1 MAQQVHSGAALALST
16 RERLMEALTST
27 SLSTEDGIDL
37 LYAATEPHAIRI
49 RHDQHECAAPNSS
62 AVQTSAAPNTSAVQT
77 SAVPTSESPTSAAQH
92 SSAPT
97 SAKTPKS
104 QATGGGRALAPH
116 LIYARDGTLRLTL
129 DYLFDD
135 GPKQPAPER
144 GRSVCRLLLSGG
156 RNRSAIQREFI
167 GLVFDART
175 WQLLVAPP
183 PAFNLR
189 PAARE
194 VDALLAENAYECIR
208 VEDGTVVTLYC
219 WNHPQLGATWALAT
233 SNGYDVSSLYWMGP
247 KTYSEVV
254 FDLMTRLH
262 PEFIAV
268 TGAALVS
275 EAGLPRLTFTSLDPG
290 HSYTFGFRH
299 HDFHPIRSDPE
310 RVWQIQAAP
319 NAAAPGA
326 AAAALVG
333 GAAGLPAVPFQTV
346 VAQSA
351 LACELGLANP
361 FTLAQLRATGTHA
374 FETAAAHI
382 SGAAVVSPAALAFNY
397 GWILRLKPDAGLS
410 AAARALAA
418 AHADHTHVLVE
429 TPLLVRVRRTI
440 YERAPRSVRDNIS
453 ATERFDYNAMRAFLM
468 PSAGDYLTLFPA
480 QASLFTKY
488 RKFMDEL
495 VGEAVE
501 ILQQRARA
509 PAHEPRPA
517 TAAGRIAHELLKL
530 LKLLKRTAES
540 AGLTKDS
547 RDVEGILRD
556 FIMVPANAYLFLRAV
571 NLKAE

>member
-1 MAQQVHSGAALALST
+1 MAQEVHIGAAIALST

-27 SLSTEDGIDL
+27 LLSTEDGIDL

-49 RHDQHECAAPNSS
+49 RHDQHECATPS
-62 AVQTSAAPNTSAVQT
+62 ATVAAVATVATTTAV
-77 SAVPTSESPTSAAQH
+77 
-92 SSAPT
+92 APT
-97 SAKTPKS
+97 GDATAVAPTGDATVAAKGVTPKS
-104 QATGGGRALAPH
+104 EKAAARTRALAPH
-116 LIYARDGTLRLTL
+116 LIYARDGTLRLSL

-189 PAARE
+189 PAARD

-247 KTYSEVV
+247 KTYAEVV
-254 FDLMTRLH
+254 FDIMSRLH
-262 PEFIAV
+262 PEFVAA
-268 TGAALVS
+268 TGAALVLGP
-275 EAGLPRLTFTSLDPG
+275 ARLTFAALDPG
-290 HSYTFGFRH
+290 YSYTFGFRH

-319 NAAAPGA
+319 NAAALVGGT
-326 AAAALVG
+326 AALVG

-397 GWILRLKPDAGLS
+397 GWILRLKTDAGLS
-410 AAARALAA
+410 PAARALAA
-418 AHADHTHVLVE
+418 AHADHAHVLVE
-429 TPLLVRVRRTI
+429 TPLLVRVRRSI

-480 QASLFTKY
+480 QAGLFTKY
-488 RKFMDEL
+488 QKFMDEL

-509 PAHEPRPA
+509 PAREPRPA
-517 TAAGRIAHELLKL
+517 TAAGRIAQALLKHI
-530 LKLLKRTAES
+530 AES
-540 AGLTKDS
+540 AGLTAGS

-556 FIMVPANAYLFLRAV
+556 LIMVPENAYLFLRAV
-571 NLKAE
+571 NLRAE